1 MMAEKNRGEGGF
13 DLKVDKNT
21 SPAEAARLALRQEQ
35 RARKF
40 YEDCARVM
48 EHPAAKKMFEFLA
61 DEEKKHETLIQR
73 EIDNHF
79 LQEM

>member
-1 MMAEKNRGEGGF
+1 MSDSKSGEGGF
-13 DLKVDKNT
+13 DLKVDRNT
-21 SPAEAARLALRQEQ
+21 SPSEAARIALRQEQ

-48 EHPAAKKMFEFLA
+48 EHPAARKMFEFLA
-61 DEEKKHETLIQR
+61 NEEKKHEDLIQK
-73 EIDNHF
+73 EIDRHF

>member
-1 MMAEKNRGEGGF
+1 MAEKDRGEGGF

-21 SPAEAARLALRQEQ
+21 SPAEAARLALHQEQ

-61 DEEKKHETLIQR
+61 DEEKKHETLIQK

>member
-1 MMAEKNRGEGGF
+1 MAEKGTGEDGF

-21 SPAEAARLALRQEQ
+21 SPAEAARLALWQEQ

-61 DEEKKHETLIQR
+61 SEEKKHETLIQK

>member
-1 MMAEKNRGEGGF
+1 MAEEGSGEGGF

-21 SPAEAARLALRQEQ
+21 SPAEAARLALQQEQ

-40 YEDCARVM
+40 YEDCARIM

-61 DEEKKHETLIQR
+61 HEEKKHETLIQK

>member
-1 MMAEKNRGEGGF
+1 MTEKGTGEGGF
-13 DLKVDKNT
+13 NLKVDKNT

-61 DEEKKHETLIQR
+61 DEEKKHENLIQK
-73 EIDNHF
+73 EMDNHF

>member
-1 MMAEKNRGEGGF
+1 MSESKSGEGGF
-13 DLKVDKNT
+13 DLKVDRNT
-21 SPAEAARLALRQEQ
+21 SPSEAARIALRQEQ

-48 EHPAAKKMFEFLA
+48 EHPAARKMFEFLA
-61 DEEKKHETLIQR
+61 GEEKKHEALIQK
-73 EIDNHF
+73 EIDSHF

>member
-1 MMAEKNRGEGGF
+1 MMTEERTGEGGF

-40 YEDCARVM
+40 YEDCSRVM

-61 DEEKKHETLIQR
+61 SEEKKHETLIQK

>member
-1 MMAEKNRGEGGF
+1 MAEKSSGEGGF
-13 DLKVDKNT
+13 DLKVDRNT
-21 SPAEAARLALRQEQ
+21 SPAEAARLALQQEQ

-61 DEEKKHETLIQR
+61 SEEKKHETLIQK

>member
-1 MMAEKNRGEGGF
+1 MSEPKRGEGGF
-13 DLKVDKNT
+13 DLKVDRNT
-21 SPAEAARLALRQEQ
+21 SPSEAARIALKQEQ

-48 EHPAAKKMFEFLA
+48 VHPAARKMFEFLA
-61 DEEKKHETLIQR
+61 SEEKKHEDLIQK
-73 EIDNHF
+73 EIDRNF

>member
-1 MMAEKNRGEGGF
+1 MSKLNGGEGGF

-21 SPAEAARLALRQEQ
+21 SPSEAARIALRQEQ

-40 YEDCARVM
+40 YEDCAGVM
-48 EHPAAKKMFEFLA
+48 RHPAARKMFEFLA
-61 DEEKKHETLIQR
+61 GEERKHEALIQK
-73 EIDNHF
+73 ELDNHF

>member
-1 MMAEKNRGEGGF
+1 MAEKSRGEGGF
-13 DLKVDKNT
+13 ELKVDKNT
-21 SPAEAARLALRQEQ
+21 SPDEAARLALQQEQ

-61 DEEKKHETLIQR
+61 DEEKKHETLIQK

>member
-1 MMAEKNRGEGGF
+1 MAEESRGEGGF
-13 DLKVDKNT
+13 DMKVDRST
-21 SPAEAARLALRQEQ
+21 SPAEAARFALRKEQ
-35 RARKF
+35 KARKF
-40 YEDCARVM
+40 YEDCAKVM

-61 DEEKKHETLIQR
+61 IEEKKHETLIQR